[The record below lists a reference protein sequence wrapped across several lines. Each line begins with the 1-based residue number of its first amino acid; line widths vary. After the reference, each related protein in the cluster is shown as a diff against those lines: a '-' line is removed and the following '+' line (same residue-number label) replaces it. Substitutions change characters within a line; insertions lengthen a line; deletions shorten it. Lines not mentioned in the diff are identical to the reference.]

1 MELEGKTAFV
11 TGGSSG
17 IGFGIAAAL
26 AEQGARIAITGTR
39 RDRLEAAADQLRAGG
54 AQIHTLQF
62 DITDREAFSQAAD
75 EAEAILG
82 PVDILCNN
90 AGRGLLLP
98 IKEATY
104 SDWDW
109 LLSVNIGGVVNGV
122 QTFLPR
128 LRARGAGGHIMATAS
143 AGGLFGSARS
153 GLYTTTKMAVVG
165 MMECLRGEVAE
176 ENIGVSVFCPHL
188 VRSRIREHAAL
199 RPGADR
205 SAAQPLRYD
214 PDVGMDPLE
223 AGRRAVEGIRYN
235 DLYILSHP
243 EIEGIVRERFDSIL
257 AALPDEEPDPKRV
270 AAEGPSLSYS
280 VYTEARAPRQ
290 I

>member
-1 MELEGKTAFV
+1 MELEGKTAFI

-17 IGFGIAAAL
+17 IGFGIAVAL

-39 RDRLEAAADQLRAGG
+39 RDRLEAAGDRLRASG
-54 AQIHTLQF
+54 AHVHTLQF
-62 DITDREAFSQAAD
+62 DVRDRAAFVQAAD
-75 EAEAILG
+75 ETESILG
-82 PVDILCNN
+82 PVDVLCNN

-109 LLSVNIGGVVNGV
+109 LLGVNIGGVVNGV

-128 LRARGAGGHIMATAS
+128 LRARGAGGHIMTTAS
-143 AGGLFGSARS
+143 MGGLVGSARS
-153 GLYTTTKMAVVG
+153 GLYATTKMAVVG
-165 MMECLRGEVAE
+165 MMECLRGELAD

-199 RPGADR
+199 RPCPVPSDAP
-205 SAAQPLRYD
+205 PLQYD
-214 PDVGMDPLE
+214 PDVGMDPVE
-223 AGRRAVEGIRYN
+223 AGRRVVEGIRHN

-243 EIEGIVRERFDSIL
+243 EIEGIIRERFGSIL
-257 AALPDEEPDPKRV
+257 ASLPAEEPDPKRV
-270 AAEGPSLSYS
+270 AAERPSLSYS
-280 VYTEARAPRQ
+280 VYTEARARR
-290 I
+290 